1 MKLSSLMVHP
11 LIEGLW
17 VINSYRKDWMSNY
30 VYIYIYINRVV
41 LSNPLIYVS
50 DSELTRMKEIV
61 PYLEYVF
68 IEDLIG
74 KRHKVDNNL
83 SLL

>member
-1 MKLSSLMVHP
+1 MVHP

>member
-1 MKLSSLMVHP
+1 
-11 LIEGLW
+11 
-17 VINSYRKDWMSNY
+17 MSNY